1 MEGTTIIGMT
11 NDTISN
17 MTNDMTSATIIAITR
32 VERIITAAEP
42 FAG

>member
-1 MEGTTIIGMT
+1 MIIGMT
-11 NDTISN
+11 NATISV

>member
-1 MEGTTIIGMT
+1 MIIGMT
-11 NDTISN
+11 NATISVMTSV

-32 VERIITAAEP
+32 VERIITAAES